1 MMKKIKTVYR
11 LIIALI
17 IFSAC
22 TDDLR
27 DFSYLENI
35 APPSNVYA
43 AYQIT
48 QDNTGLVTITPSA
61 DGATFFDIFF
71 GDGTA
76 DSAKLKSGENVKNT
90 YGEGTYQVK
99 IIAYNI
105 NGDSTEKTQQLIVSF
120 KAPENL
126 VVVIE
131 NNAAVSKQVNVNTT
145 ADFATMYEFHSGET
159 GVSQPVAT
167 ANIGEGLSYQYQD
180 AGIYSVKIIAKGGAI
195 ATTEYTVDF
204 EVTEILAPITAASTP
219 PARSDADVISIF
231 SDAYTDVT
239 LDELP
244 TSWSS
249 SNFEATTVADD
260 NVWKLTNLD
269 FLGIVTNY
277 ANGIDVASMESLHID
292 YWVPSGTTN
301 ELFVKIV
308 NTIDGGEAI
317 ESLGTTIAGSWQSID
332 LDMTGFDGG
341 SLANKNKIT
350 QILIDSDGAAGVVY
364 VDNFYFYKASSAS
377 TFDDGLLTNG
387 DFESGSDS
395 WIVGVDDNAPAPVV
409 TSSGN
414 TYYSIAVANAG
425 NPWDVNVSQKV
436 EIIDGNTY
444 TLTFDAWSDTN
455 RSIIAGIGLSG
466 GPWSSSTE
474 TIDLTTTRT
483 TYTLVLPTGFGAAD
497 ARVLFDL
504 GAAAGAVNIDN
515 VSLRVGNGNL
525 LTNGDFENGSE
536 SWIVGVDD
544 NAPAPVVTSSGNAH
558 YYVSVANA
566 GNPWDVNVSQKVEII
581 EDNTYT
587 LIFDAWSDTNRSII
601 AGIGLSEGPWSST
614 VESVDINTT
623 RTTYTLTLAATGF
636 GAADAR
642 VIFDLGANAGSV
654 NIDNVSLSIN

>member
-1 MMKKIKTVYR
+1 MKKIKTVYR

-48 QDNTGLVTITPSA
+48 QDNTGLVAITPSA

-131 NNAAVSKQVNVNTT
+131 NDAAVSKQVNVNTT
-145 ADFATMYEFHSGET
+145 ANFATIYEFHSGET

-204 EVTEILAPITAASTP
+204 EVTAILAPVVSAEAP
-219 PARSDADVISIF
+219 PTRNDSDVISIY
-231 SDAYTDVT
+231 SDSYTNVSGTDTFPDWGQGGQGSSWGSIDLNGDQILQYTNLSYQGINFGSAQDVSSMEYIH
-239 LDELP
+239 LDVWTADVARIE
-244 TSWSS
+244 TSLISV
-249 SNFEATTVADD
+249 SNGEKPVWVSLTPNAWNSIDIPIAAFTDQGLTVADIYQL
-260 NVWKLTNLD
+260 K
-269 FLGIVTNY
+269 
-277 ANGIDVASMESLHID
+277 
-292 YWVPSGTTN
+292 
-301 ELFVKIV
+301 FVG
-308 NTIDGGEAI
+308 DA
-317 ESLGTTIAGSWQSID
+317 W
-332 LDMTGFDGG
+332 
-341 SLANKNKIT
+341 
-350 QILIDSDGAAGVVY
+350 AAGTAFI
-364 VDNFYFYKASSAS
+364 DNIYFYKEPSSTS
-377 TFDDGLLTNG
+377 NFDDGLLNNG

-601 AGIGLSEGPWSST
+601 AGIGLSGGPWSST